1 MKVLLD
7 TNVVLDYL
15 GANKN
20 FTDEAEKVFNLAE
33 IRRAVKDRTLVK
45 RKYEILRAKINIL
58 PVTENDSNKK

>member
-20 FTDEAEKVFNLAE
+20 FTDEAEKVFDLAE
-33 IRRAVKDRTLVK
+33 K
-45 RKYEILRAKINIL
+45 RKDIKSLSVKFQSIERES
-58 PVTENDSNKK
+58 V